1 MRLVR
6 LDLMAVEMKGWAGC
20 CAVRDQLHRLF
31 QRDSGDGMHSHTR
44 TYGPEVDLSDQLA
57 RSPFVR

>member
-1 MRLVR
+1 MRVVR
-6 LDLMAVEMKGWAGC
+6 FDLTAVEMKGWARC

-31 QRDSGDGMHSHTR
+31 QRDFGDGMRSHTR

-57 RSPFVR
+57 GLPSVR